1 MPLPARLACLL
12 MLPTLPLSALAQA
25 QEGATP
31 PAAAASAGLT
41 YALGLAVIDS
51 PTYAGAS
58 GREQKLRPLWSLRYG
73 RFQLSGAR
81 SSGLL
86 GAPTTEKHS
95 GASADLIE
103 SDRVSLALGLRFD
116 NGRSSS
122 DDPALAGL
130 PDIRRTLRARLN
142 GSVRLGGGFSTNLAY
157 STDLLGREGG
167 AQIGWGLGY
176 GWAPWQAARASVG
189 IGATW
194 ADTRYLQTYFGIA
207 PDVALRIG
215 RTAFTPGASI
225 VDVNAG
231 AVLRVPLGPRW
242 SLTTGLA
249 LSQLQGDAAG
259 SPLTRKAFGATA
271 SVALAWRS
279 R

>member
-1 MPLPARLACLL
+1 
-12 MLPTLPLSALAQA
+12 
-25 QEGATP
+25 
-31 PAAAASAGLT
+31 
-41 YALGLAVIDS
+41 
-51 PTYAGAS
+51 
-58 GREQKLRPLWSLRYG
+58 
-73 RFQLSGAR
+73 
-81 SSGLL
+81 LL

-194 ADTRYLQTYFGIA
+194 ADKRYMQTYFGIA